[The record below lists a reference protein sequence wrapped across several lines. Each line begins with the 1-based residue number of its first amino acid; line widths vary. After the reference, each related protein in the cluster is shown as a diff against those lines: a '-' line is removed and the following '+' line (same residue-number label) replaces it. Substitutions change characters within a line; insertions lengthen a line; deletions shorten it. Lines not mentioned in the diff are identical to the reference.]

1 VVYKF
6 CMPIN
11 NNRGGQM
18 NMFGSLLIVGL
29 VLPVF
34 IFWGD
39 FIRMGEFYMFWLVG
53 NIGAIRDAIF

>member
-1 VVYKF
+1 
-6 CMPIN
+6 MPIY

-18 NMFGSLLIVGL
+18 NMFGSLLVVGL

>member
-1 VVYKF
+1 
-6 CMPIN
+6 
-11 NNRGGQM
+11 M
-18 NMFGSLLIVGL
+18 NMFGSLLVVGL
-29 VLPVF
+29 VFPVF